1 MKTKV
6 LVFVFAAASLLAAM
20 ARASAA
26 ELGATLM
33 PGGSVKFSCAQ
44 TDCVLQPVM
53 FLKGWISAS
62 CSGGYELGRDGLAR
76 FRMARNGVKYA
87 DCTLALSQLEEGA
100 VRIDWNLAAMADC
113 EIESLC
119 CQMTLPS
126 DAVEGCAWRTE
137 NAKGTFSKPADGGI
151 RISNGRCA
159 SFGLVPGNGFP
170 PLRFVST
177 NTVEYLVQDNRRW
190 GATYCFRLGRLGFR
204 RMAKGDAFSLSF
216 VVRSSSPITAAGAKS
231 YVVTAGEEWIP
242 VDYRR
247 DVIEGSALDFSRMGF
262 VDAPAGKHGW
272 LKNIDG
278 HFEFECLPGRRQ
290 KFYGLNL
297 CGTANFPD
305 HELAEILVKRFKRL
319 GYNTLRIHHHD
330 AGMVESS
337 PDGVTL
343 DAANMERFDYFAAAA
358 IREGLYLTIDVYV
371 SRARKIKWRHI
382 GVDRDGCV
390 DMQLFKAL
398 CAVYEPAFENWA
410 AFAANFFTH
419 VNPYTGRS
427 YADEPAMPLIS
438 LVNEGGFFMGWT
450 QGVRDDP
457 RILASWGEWLAR
469 KRKADPSFAP
479 EADPGKLPASFW
491 SPKENPAVIQW
502 MGDLEAR
509 MVARMKAR
517 LRALG
522 VKALLTNDNC
532 GPHFAAL
539 QRATGDY
546 DYIDDH
552 FYVDHP
558 HFPEKP
564 WSLPSTCPNKN
575 PLLGEGPLAP
585 SAQAFTRMVDKPF
598 TITEWNFSGPGRYRG
613 VGGILTGAMAALQD
627 WDGLWR
633 FAYSHSRD
641 GLRDADVRSPGYF
654 DVSSDP
660 LAQAGERAC
669 MMLFLRGDL
678 APYSDGVLLWDTP
691 ESAAAP
697 ETAYPGA
704 PKWRDVAWKMRTG
717 SCLSPEVSDNMRVI
731 RREVADGDEPSG
743 EGTDSL
749 RLDRERGSFVIDTPR
764 TSGGF
769 AEEGAVVAGNLRAK
783 ISGAPATVWVHS
795 LDGAEIPRS
804 RRLLLT
810 HVTDVQGEG
819 ARYSD
824 DSMTT
829 TLKWGARPLMRNGS
843 AKVAVKHSDA
853 EHCVV
858 YALETSGRRLETI
871 PAEAK
876 DGWLVFTV
884 SVASPQGA
892 RTLYEIAVTR

>member
-1 MKTKV
+1 MKSAIIA
-6 LVFVFAAASLLAAM
+6 LISAAASVLT
-20 ARASAA
+20 ASAQSA
-26 ELGATLM
+26 AAGLEATLL
-33 PGGSVKFSCAQ
+33 PGGSVKFSCAE
-44 TDCVLQPVM
+44 TECELAPVM
-53 FLKGWISAS
+53 FLKGWESAS
-62 CSGGYELGRDGLAR
+62 RSGGYELDRDGIAR
-76 FRMARNGVKYA
+76 FRMDHDGAKYA
-87 DCTLALSQLEEGA
+87 DCTLALAQLEEGA
-100 VRIDWNLAAMADC
+100 VRVDWNLEAAAEC
-113 EIESLC
+113 EVESLC

-126 DAVEGCAWRTE
+126 NTVEGCAWRTE
-137 NAKGTFSKPADGGI
+137 KENGTFSKPRDGGI
-151 RISNGRCA
+151 RISSGRCE
-159 SFGLVPGNGFP
+159 SFGLVPGKGFP

-177 NTVEYLVQDNRRW
+177 NAVDFLVQDNRRW
-190 GATYCFRLGRLGFR
+190 SANYCFRLGSLHSR
-204 RMAKGDAFSLSF
+204 RMAKGDVFTLSF
-216 VVRSSSPITAAGAKS
+216 VVRSSSPITAAFARQ
-231 YVVTAGEEWIP
+231 YVVAAGSEWIP

-247 DVIEGSALDFSRMGF
+247 DIIEGSALDFSRMGF

-272 LKNIDG
+272 LKNVGG
-278 HFEFECLPGRRQ
+278 HFEFEGLPGRQQR
-290 KFYGLNL
+290 FYGLNL

-319 GYNTLRIHHHD
+319 GYNALRIHHHD

-337 PDGVTL
+337 GDGVSL
-343 DAANMERFDYFAAAA
+343 DAANMERFDYLASAA
-358 IREGLYLTIDVYV
+358 IREGLYLTTDVYV

-382 GVDRDGCV
+382 GIDSDGLVDTH
-390 DMQLFKAL
+390 LFKAL

-410 AFAANFFTH
+410 AFAANFFSH

-427 YADEPAMPLIS
+427 YADEPAMPLVS

-450 QGVRDDP
+450 RGVRDDP
-457 RILASWGEWLAR
+457 RILASWGNWLAR
-469 KRKADPSFAP
+469 KRQADPSFAP
-479 EADPGKLPASFW
+479 GADPGRLPANFW
-491 SPKENPAVIQW
+491 NKKENPAVIQW
-502 MGDLEAR
+502 MGELEAR
-509 MVARMKAR
+509 MFARMKAR

-539 QRATGDY
+539 QRAAGDY

-558 HFPEKP
+558 HFPEKL
-564 WSLPSTCPNKN
+564 WSLPSTCPNRN

-585 SAQAFTRMVDKPF
+585 SAQAFTRMIDKPF

-641 GLRDADVRSPGYF
+641 RLRDADVRSPGYF
-654 DVSSDP
+654 DVSADP

-678 APYSDGVLLWDTP
+678 APYSEGVALWDTP
-691 ESAAAP
+691 ESVATT

-704 PKWRDVAWKMRTG
+704 PKWRDAAWKMKTG
-717 SCLSPEVSDNMRVI
+717 SCLSPEVAGDMRVI
-731 RREVADGDEPSG
+731 RREAADGESPSCDAAG
-743 EGTDSL
+743 AL

-769 AEEGAVVAGNLRAK
+769 AEEGAVVAGHLKAR
-783 ISGAPATVWVHS
+783 ITGAPATVWVHS

-810 HVTDVQGEG
+810 HVTDVQGEW
-819 ARYSD
+819 AKYSD

-853 EHCVV
+853 AHCVV

-871 PAEAK
+871 PSEAK
-876 DGWLVFTV
+876 DGWLVFTA
-884 SVASPQGA
+884 SVEGPQGA
-892 RTLYEIAVTR
+892 RTLYEIVVAR